1 MAYLYGLAITKGMP
15 SMGRGKA
22 AAHAGAHAAN
32 LFAYQHYIGPILN
45 GAGSEGLL
53 RLSEVAQ
60 DVIEWHQEGRGFGT
74 TVILD
79 AGSEEDLV
87 RIVKEIKA
95 AGHRTDLVVDPTY
108 PYFTDVE
115 ILKLID
121 PAVHTVD
128 PVILEDGRRVVCH
141 RNQITAAYV
150 FGDKEVLAPFLGDL
164 PLLKND

>member
-32 LFAYQHYIGPILN
+32 LFAHQHGIVPLLN
-45 GAGSEGLL
+45 GAK
-53 RLSEVAQ
+53 VDQ
-60 DVIEWHQEGRGFGT
+60 DVIDWHNEGGGFGT

-87 RIVKEIKA
+87 RIVTDIKA
-95 AGHRTDLVVDPTY
+95 AGHRADLVVDDTY

-115 ILKLID
+115 ILKLIN
-121 PAVHTVD
+121 PAVHTAE
-128 PVILEDGRRVVCH
+128 PVILEDGRRVLCH
-141 RNQITAAYV
+141 RKQITAAYV
-150 FGDKEVLAPFLGDL
+150 FGDKEALAPFLGGL
-164 PLLKND
+164 SLLKND

>member
-32 LFAYQHYIGPILN
+32 LFAHQHCIIPLM
-45 GAGSEGLL
+45 AGEAPEQDVFDWHSEGK
-53 RLSEVAQ
+53 
-60 DVIEWHQEGRGFGT
+60 GFGT

-79 AGSEEDLV
+79 AGSEDDLV
-87 RIVKEIKA
+87 RIVNEIKA
-95 AGHRTDLVVDPTY
+95 AGHRADLVVDDTY

-121 PAVHTVD
+121 PSIHTAD
-128 PVILEDGRRVVCH
+128 PVVMEDGRRVLCH
-141 RNQITAAYV
+141 RKQVTAAYV
-150 FGDKEVLAPFLGDL
+150 FGDKEVLAPFLGGL
-164 PLLKND
+164 SLLSND

>member
-32 LFAYQHYIGPILN
+32 LFAHQHYITPLLN
-45 GAGSEGLL
+45 NAGSDGLL
-53 RLSEVAQ
+53 RGVAQ
-60 DVIEWHQEGRGFGT
+60 DVIDWHNEGKGFGT

-87 RIVKEIKA
+87 RIVEDIQA
-95 AGHRTDLVVDPTY
+95 ASERAGLVIDDTY

-121 PAVHTVD
+121 PAVHTAE
-128 PVILEDGRRVVCH
+128 PVILEDGRRVLCH
-141 RNQITAAYV
+141 RRQITAAYA
-150 FGDKEVLAPFLGDL
+150 FGDKEVLARFLGGL
-164 PLLKND
+164 SLLKND

>member
-32 LFAYQHYIGPILN
+32 LFAHQHYIVPLHGI
-45 GAGSEGLL
+45 GVDGLL
-53 RLSEVAQ
+53 RGVAQ
-60 DVIEWHQEGRGFGT
+60 DVIDWHQEGKGFGT

-79 AGSEEDLV
+79 AGSEEELV
-87 RIVKEIKA
+87 SIVDQLKND
-95 AGHRTDLVVDPTY
+95 GHRAALVVDGTY

-121 PAVHTVD
+121 PKVHTMD
-128 PVILEDGRRVVCH
+128 PIIMEDGRRVLCH
-141 RNQITAAYV
+141 RKQITAAYA
-150 FGDKEVLAPFLGDL
+150 FGDKEALAPVLGKL
-164 PLLKND
+164 SLLSND